1 MDPAA
6 SAPLPAVA
14 ELGWLV
20 RGSDSGA
27 RVLARLSDGASRVRR
42 TLTGVVRHYD
52 DVVAILRADGRQPS
66 LKTQIPLWNTDGIR
80 TVGLG
85 IGLTSLGTTEPKFEV
100 LSSFTLFVFRS
111 V

>member
-14 ELGWLV
+14 ELGWLL

-27 RVLARLSDGASRVRR
+27 RVLARLSVGASRVRR
-42 TLTGVVRHYD
+42 TLTSVVRHYD
-52 DVVAILRADGRQPS
+52 DIVAILRVDGCQPS
-66 LKTQIPLWNTDGIR
+66 HELQIPLWNTDGIR

-85 IGLTSLGTTEPKFEV
+85 VGLTSIGTTEPKF
-100 LSSFTLFVFRS
+100 
-111 V
+111 